1 MNLNIQKH
9 EGIKEQKSWI
19 FQKILNLLRP
29 IEMNKFTNDDISD
42 TQSLIDSITNAKREW
57 MEASYDFNYV
67 VDKEMVDY
75 LSYKIKAY
83 EARYQYLIRIA
94 KERGIKYDANL
105 IKNKN

>member
-9 EGIKEQKSWI
+9 EGIKEQKNWI

-29 IEMNKFTNDDISD
+29 IEMNKFTNDDIND
-42 TQSLIDSITNAKREW
+42 IQSLIDSITNAKREW
-57 MEASYDFNYV
+57 MEASDDFNYV

-83 EARYQYLIRIA
+83 EARYQYLIKIA
-94 KERGIKYDANL
+94 KEKGIKYDASL
-105 IKNKN
+105 IRNKN